1 MANYEYTVINYELN
15 SQDSMWWWWSMR
27 YVIRLFVKPWEPF
40 QSVK

>member
-15 SQDSMWWWWSMR
+15 SQESMWWWSMR

-40 QSVK
+40 HSVK